1 MNMKRLDRLN
11 AALSDDL
18 IKEIFDQVKNYLI
31 CAFLFAIGVVA
42 FREKTG
48 FFFGQITPDSNAYS
62 GIGIIALSFFL
73 FCLNLFYGVRKISR
87 YRYGSIY
94 SAVLVLL
101 YIIISVRVI
110 ELAWNFRMTGNM

>member
-1 MNMKRLDRLN
+1 MNKQSLDRLN
-11 AALSDDL
+11 AALSDNL

-31 CAFLFAIGVVA
+31 CAFLFAIGVFA

-48 FFFGQITPDSNAYS
+48 IFFGQIAHDSNTYS

-87 YRYGSIY
+87 YKYGSIY
-94 SAVLVLL
+94 SAILVVLYVVV
-101 YIIISVRVI
+101 SVRVI